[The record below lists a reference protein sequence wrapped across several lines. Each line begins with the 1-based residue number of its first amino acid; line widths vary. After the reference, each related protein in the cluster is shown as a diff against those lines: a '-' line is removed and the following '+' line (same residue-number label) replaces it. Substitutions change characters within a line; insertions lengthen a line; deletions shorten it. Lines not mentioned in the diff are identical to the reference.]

1 MADEKLRL
9 RIISEAA
16 QLVLQNK
23 ERDFEKARRK
33 AARRIVK
40 GYVRKDDMPTV
51 AEIRNAVTRQ
61 SYLTAGDVRFDN
73 LRVQRVAALNMMR
86 RLACFHPR
94 IEGNLVTGDVRASE
108 GFEIL
113 LHEDDLDEVEAFL
126 QDVYDGNVS
135 AQEDVV
141 LDPLAPVSSV
151 TELSVAFCEHPGQCG
166 VSLVEFERIV
176 AYAYPDL
183 DVQESIVEA
192 CDAFDRFEVFR
203 MLLIPLQHVQ
213 QPRTKHPEG
222 DALYHSLQVFELMR
236 EEYPYDEEVLLA
248 ALLHD
253 VGKAIDPRDRLAAT
267 TNALAGF
274 VTERTLWLIENLPQ
288 AEKLFSNTIG
298 ARARQRLMEHPDWEE
313 VLTLARAN
321 RNGRV
326 PGGLAPSLDE
336 ALEYIRELA
345 RAYG

>member
-9 RIISEAA
+9 RIISEAT
-16 QLVLQNK
+16 QLILQNK
-23 ERDFEKARRK
+23 ERNFDKALRK

-61 SYLTAGDVRFDN
+61 SYLTRGDVRFDN
-73 LRVQRVAALNMMR
+73 LRIQRVAALNMMR
-86 RLACFHPR
+86 RLASFHPR

-108 GFEIL
+108 GFEIV
-113 LHEDDLDEVEAFL
+113 LHEDDLDEVETFL
-126 QDVYDGNVS
+126 QDVYEGNVPDPENLVMDS
-135 AQEDVV
+135 LIPAEAVTDVSIAFSED
-141 LDPLAPVSSV
+141 P
-151 TELSVAFCEHPGQCG
+151 ENYG

-183 DVQESIVEA
+183 DVQESVVEA
-192 CDAFDRFEVFR
+192 SDSFDRFEVYR

-222 DALYHSLQVFELMR
+222 DALYHSLQVFELVR

-267 TNALAGF
+267 TNALSGY
-274 VTERTLWLIENLPQ
+274 VTDRTIWLIENMPQ
-288 AEKLFSNTIG
+288 AEKVFLNSIG
-298 ARARQRLMEHPDWEE
+298 VRARQRLMEHPDCEE
-313 VLTLARAN
+313 VMTLARAD
-321 RNGRV
+321 RDGRV